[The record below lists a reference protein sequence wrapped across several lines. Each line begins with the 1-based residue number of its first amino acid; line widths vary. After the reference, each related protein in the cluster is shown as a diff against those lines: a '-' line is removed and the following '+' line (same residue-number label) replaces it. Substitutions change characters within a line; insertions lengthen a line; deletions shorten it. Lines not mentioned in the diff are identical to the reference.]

1 MIMEYTW
8 KNSLHRFRVLKRGVR
23 ALGVNRGEKLPN
35 SLVEIDIGD

>member
-23 ALGVNRGEKLPN
+23 ALGVNRGEKSAEFTCRN
-35 SLVEIDIGD
+35 RNW

>member
-23 ALGVNRGEKLPN
+23 ALGVNRGEK
-35 SLVEIDIGD
+35 SSEIDIGD

>member
-23 ALGVNRGEKLPN
+23 ALGVNRREKSAEFTCRN
-35 SLVEIDIGD
+35 RYW